1 MMSHLIVVS
10 IENKFR
16 SQKRFDG
23 PPTTNPSKLLL
34 LYSKENHKPV
44 TSHQL
49 YYTKLYRVHLV
60 TSGISLLNVQ
70 ASSISAIF
78 RTRISAIFELTY
90 MLKLHR
96 YDLYHITAATM
107 DTHFNPRCS
116 FTCNFIIIIIK
127 LHVER
132 LAKSSSFT
140 PFLSLV
146 K

>member
-1 MMSHLIVVS
+1 MPC
-10 IENKFR
+10 N
-16 SQKRFDG
+16 G

-90 MLKLHR
+90 MLQLHR

-127 LHVER
+127 LQVNELCHYSNFSQYFSYTV
-132 LAKSSSFT
+132 S
-140 PFLSLV
+140 
-146 K
+146 

>member
-1 MMSHLIVVS
+1 MPC
-10 IENKFR
+10 N
-16 SQKRFDG
+16 G

-90 MLKLHR
+90 MLQLHR

-127 LHVER
+127 LQ
-132 LAKSSSFT
+132 
-140 PFLSLV
+140 V
-146 K
+146 KKLCHYSNISQYFSYTVS